1 MRRPT
6 SRTRRKKNTET
17 RAAPRRVEPSRP
29 ATNPQVELEEAS
41 MSVKQLADKLH
52 IEPARAVKQF
62 MRRGMMVN
70 LNDVVDFE
78 TAART
83 AQDLGFQVLVRKQQ
97 AAGARKAGKRNAVLE
112 PRPPVVTIM
121 GHVDHGKT
129 TLLDTIR
136 KANVTAREVGAIT
149 QHIGAYQN
157 VVDGRPITFLDTPG
171 HHAFTEMRA
180 RGAHATDIVVLVVAA
195 DDGVMPQTREA
206 IDHAK
211 AAGVP
216 IVVAINKVDK
226 PEANIDKTKQ
236 QLADAGLLIE
246 EWGGDTI
253 SVPMSAKTGEGVPEL
268 QENLFLVAEI
278 AELTADPTGNAE
290 GVVIEAK
297 LDKARGSLATL
308 LVQQGTL
315 KPGDVVLAGSAWGRI
330 KAMFNDLG
338 ERVES
343 AGPSTPVE
351 VLGLTGVPLAGELF
365 KVLDD
370 EKAAR
375 SLAEERQQAT
385 ISASRVSLS
394 SLSSQIG
401 EGQIKELPVVIKTD
415 VQGSIEPIRSS
426 LERLGSDEARVKI
439 IRAASGPITEEDVFL
454 ASADKGIILGF
465 NAKTA
470 PGAQQVAD
478 REGVGIQRYD
488 IIYRLEEDMA
498 EALKGMLMPQFI
510 DVLGGRAEVR
520 AVFSAGKQAKI
531 AGAYVLEGRVWRG
544 AHKVKVVRGN
554 DVVSEPRIVSLRR
567 FKDNVNEVPAGMECG
582 IGLDPFGDTQV
593 GDVLELYRREKT
605 S

>member
-29 ATNPQVELEEAS
+29 AATPQVELEEAS

-52 IEPARAVKQF
+52 VEPARAVKQF

-97 AAGARKAGKRNAVLE
+97 AAGVRKTSKRETALE

-136 KANVTAREVGAIT
+136 KENVTAGEAGAIT

-226 PEANIDKTKQ
+226 PDANIDKTKQ

-253 SVPMSAKTGEGVPEL
+253 AIPISAKTGDGVPDL
-268 QENLFLVAEI
+268 LENLFLVAEI
-278 AELTADPTGNAE
+278 AEFTADPTGNAE

-315 KPGDVVLAGSAWGRI
+315 RPGDVVLAGSAWGRI
-330 KAMFNDLG
+330 KAMFNALG

-343 AGPSTPVE
+343 AGPSAPVE
-351 VLGLTGVPLAGELF
+351 VLGLT
-365 KVLDD
+365 
-370 EKAAR
+370 
-375 SLAEERQQAT
+375 
-385 ISASRVSLS
+385 
-394 SLSSQIG
+394 
-401 EGQIKELPVVIKTD
+401 
-415 VQGSIEPIRSS
+415 
-426 LERLGSDEARVKI
+426 
-439 IRAASGPITEEDVFL
+439 
-454 ASADKGIILGF
+454 
-465 NAKTA
+465 
-470 PGAQQVAD
+470 
-478 REGVGIQRYD
+478 
-488 IIYRLEEDMA
+488 
-498 EALKGMLMPQFI
+498 
-510 DVLGGRAEVR
+510 
-520 AVFSAGKQAKI
+520 
-531 AGAYVLEGRVWRG
+531 
-544 AHKVKVVRGN
+544 
-554 DVVSEPRIVSLRR
+554 
-567 FKDNVNEVPAGMECG
+567 
-582 IGLDPFGDTQV
+582 
-593 GDVLELYRREKT
+593 
-605 S
+605 

>member
-1 MRRPT
+1 M
-6 SRTRRKKNTET
+6 
-17 RAAPRRVEPSRP
+17 
-29 ATNPQVELEEAS
+29 
-41 MSVKQLADKLH
+41 
-52 IEPARAVKQF
+52 
-62 MRRGMMVN
+62 
-70 LNDVVDFE
+70 
-78 TAART
+78 
-83 AQDLGFQVLVRKQQ
+83 
-97 AAGARKAGKRNAVLE
+97 
-112 PRPPVVTIM
+112 
-121 GHVDHGKT
+121 
-129 TLLDTIR
+129 
-136 KANVTAREVGAIT
+136 
-149 QHIGAYQN
+149 
-157 VVDGRPITFLDTPG
+157 
-171 HHAFTEMRA
+171 
-180 RGAHATDIVVLVVAA
+180 
-195 DDGVMPQTREA
+195 
-206 IDHAK
+206 
-211 AAGVP
+211 
-216 IVVAINKVDK
+216 
-226 PEANIDKTKQ
+226 
-236 QLADAGLLIE
+236 
-246 EWGGDTI
+246 
-253 SVPMSAKTGEGVPEL
+253 
-268 QENLFLVAEI
+268 
-278 AELTADPTGNAE
+278 
-290 GVVIEAK
+290 
-297 LDKARGSLATL
+297 
-308 LVQQGTL
+308 

>member
-1 MRRPT
+1 
-6 SRTRRKKNTET
+6 
-17 RAAPRRVEPSRP
+17 
-29 ATNPQVELEEAS
+29 
-41 MSVKQLADKLH
+41 MSVKQLADKLSV
-52 IEPARAVKQF
+52 EPARAVKQL

-70 LNDVVDFE
+70 VNDVVDFE

-83 AQDLGFQVLVRKQQ
+83 AQDLGFQVMVRKQQ
-97 AAGARKAGKRNAVLE
+97 AAGAQRADKRETALE

-136 KANVTAREVGAIT
+136 KTNVTAREAGAIT
-149 QHIGAYQN
+149 QHMGAYQSS
-157 VVDGRPITFLDTPG
+157 VDGRAITFLDTPG

-211 AAGVP
+211 AASVP

-226 PEANIDKTKQ
+226 PEANVDKTKQ
-236 QLADAGLLIE
+236 QLAEAGLLIE
-246 EWGGDTI
+246 EWGGDI
-253 SVPMSAKTGEGVPEL
+253 VCIPLSAKTGDGVPDL
-268 QENLFLVAEI
+268 LENLFLVADI
-278 AELTADPTGNAE
+278 SDLKADPTGNAE

-315 KPGDVVLAGSAWGRI
+315 APSDTVLAGAASGRI
-330 KAMFNDLG
+330 KAMFNDRG

-351 VLGLTGVPLAGELF
+351 VLGLNGVPLAGELF
-365 KVLDD
+365 KVYD
-370 EKAAR
+370 EEKRAR
-375 SLAEERQQAT
+375 TIAEERQQST
-385 ISASRVSLS
+385 STPPRVSLS

-401 EGQIKELPVVIKTD
+401 EGQIKELPVVLKTD
-415 VQGSIEPIRSS
+415 VQGSIEPITSS
-426 LERLGSDEARVKI
+426 LERLGTDEARVKI

-465 NAKTA
+465 NTKTA
-470 PGAQQVAD
+470 PGTQQVAE

-498 EALKGMLMPQFI
+498 EALKGMLRPQYV

-520 AVFSAGKQAKI
+520 AVFSTGKQGKI

-544 AHKVKVVRGN
+544 AHKVRVMRGS
-554 DVVSEPRIVSLRR
+554 DVVGEPRIASLRR
-567 FKDNVNEVPAGMECG
+567 FKDNVNEVQAGMECG
-582 IGLDPFGDTQV
+582 MGLEPFGDTQV
-593 GDVLELYRREKT
+593 GDVLEFYRREKT
-605 S
+605 G